1 MSSLWQDVRYGA
13 RMLGRNPGLT
23 VVAVLSIALGISAN
37 TTVFSWIYRS
47 LFYPMGAVERAEEIV
62 TLNTLTASGEML
74 SSSYPDFRDYRD
86 RAKSLAGV
94 LAFQDRPLN
103 LGNGRE
109 ARIVWA
115 ELVSSNFFDVLG
127 VKPLHGRFFN
137 EEEKAE
143 APGKQPVAIL
153 SEDVWR
159 SRFGGDLRVIGQTV
173 RVNNQA
179 FTVIGITPSTFRGTA
194 FGLRV
199 DLYVPLMM
207 ARALTGSERWLEI
220 RSSRPLHL
228 VARLGPG
235 VALEEA
241 RAELRGVAAQLAQ
254 AYPESNGD
262 ISAALTPVWAAPYGA
277 QSVLRGLLFV
287 LLGISAVVLLI
298 VCANVANLLLAS
310 SIARQREMGV
320 RLALGAGRFRLLRQW
335 LTESLLLALAGGAL
349 GVFLSLWGVDFLRL
363 LVPPTELPVDTLGG
377 INTSAMLFNFALA
390 GLAAVTFGLTPAWQ
404 ASRWNVHDAL
414 KESGR
419 SGTIGRASHRLRQ
432 ALVVSEVAL
441 AVVTLVG
448 AGLFLR
454 SFQAAR
460 QLNPGFDPEG
470 ILLVGL
476 NLSFSGHSTEQ
487 GREYLDRLQSRL
499 EALPGVRQ
507 VSLAEDVPLG
517 FSGGSWETM
526 QIDGYVPRAD
536 ENMRI
541 YSNLVGP
548 RYFSTMRIPLL
559 EGREFLKE
567 DGRDRAIVNET
578 FARRY
583 FGGRSVLGRTVRT
596 GGYALTIT
604 GVVADIKYHRLAEA
618 PQPYIYFPFHAFYG
632 ADTGL
637 GFHIRTAGDPVAL
650 MPAVRREMQAID
662 PSVPVFASTSLRQ
675 YIGAAYFAPRAG
687 AMMLSGLGA
696 LAIFLAA
703 LGLYSVLAFW
713 VTQRTQEIGVRMAL
727 GAQRADI
734 LRMVVRQ
741 GLGAAAIGIALGIV
755 LAFAGARAAAN
766 VLLGI
771 APTDP
776 PAFIIASV
784 FLMLVAAVA
793 CYLPAR
799 RAARIQPM
807 AALRY
812 E

>member
-1 MSSLWQDVRYGA
+1 MFSLWQDVRYGA
-13 RMLGRNPGLT
+13 RKLGRNPGLT

-37 TTVFSWIYRS
+37 TTVFSWIHRT
-47 LFYPMGAVERAEEIV
+47 LFYPMGAVERGEEIV
-62 TLNTLTASGEML
+62 TLNTRTASGEFL
-74 SSSYPDFRDYRD
+74 NSSYPDFRDFRD
-86 RAKSLAGV
+86 KAKSLAGV
-94 LAFQDRPLN
+94 LAFEDRPLN
-103 LGNGRE
+103 LGNARE

-115 ELVSSNFFDVLG
+115 QLVSGNFFDVLG

-143 APGKQPVAIL
+143 VPGKQPVAIL
-153 SEDVWR
+153 SEGVWR
-159 SRFGGDLRVIGQTV
+159 ARFGGDLRILGQTV
-173 RVNNQA
+173 RVNNSS
-179 FTVIGITPSTFRGTA
+179 FTVIGITPATFRGTA

-199 DLYVPLMM
+199 DLYLPLMM
-207 ARALTGSERWLEI
+207 SRVLMGSDRWLEI

-228 VARLGPG
+228 LARLGPD
-235 VALEEA
+235 ASLEEA
-241 RAELRGVAAQLAQ
+241 RAELQTIAQQLAQ
-254 AYPESNGD
+254 EYPSSNRD
-262 ISAALTPVWAAPYGA
+262 ISATLTPVWQAPYGA
-277 QSVLRGLLFV
+277 QSVLSGLLFV

-298 VCANVANLLLAS
+298 VCANVANLLLS
-310 SIARQREMGV
+310 SAISRQREMGV

-335 LTESLLLALAGGAL
+335 LTESLILALAGGAL
-349 GVFLSLWGVDFLRL
+349 GIFLSLWGVDFLGL
-363 LVPPTELPVDTLGG
+363 LLPPTELPVDTVWSV
-377 INTSAMLFNFALA
+377 NVSAMLFNFALA
-390 GLAAVTFGLTPAWQ
+390 GLAAVIFGLTPAWQ

-419 SGTIGRASHRLRQ
+419 SGTASRGSHRLRL

-487 GREYLDRLQSRL
+487 GLEYLDRLQSRL
-499 EALPGVRQ
+499 EALPGVEQ

-517 FSGGSWETM
+517 FAGGSWETM
-526 QIDGYVPRAD
+526 QIDGYVPRGD

-541 YSNLVGP
+541 YANLVGP
-548 RYFSTMRIPLL
+548 HYFSTMRIPVL

-567 DGRDRAIVNET
+567 DGRDRVIVNET

-583 FGGRSVLGRTVRT
+583 FAGRSVLGRIVRT

-618 PQPYIYFPFHAFYG
+618 PQPYIYFPFHAFYN

-637 GFHIRTAGDPVAL
+637 GFHIRTAGDPAAL

-662 PSVPVFASTSLRQ
+662 PSVPVFAATSLRQ

-713 VTQRTQEIGVRMAL
+713 VMQRTQEIGVRLAL

-734 LRMVVRQ
+734 LRMVLRQ
-741 GLGAAAIGIALGIV
+741 GMGAAAVGIAVGMV
-755 LAFAGARAAAN
+755 LAFAGARAAAS

-771 APTDP
+771 SPTDP

-784 FLMLVAAVA
+784 FLMLVAALA

-799 RAARIQPM
+799 RAARIEPM

>member
-1 MSSLWQDVRYGA
+1 
-13 RMLGRNPGLT
+13 
-23 VVAVLSIALGISAN
+23 
-37 TTVFSWIYRS
+37 
-47 LFYPMGAVERAEEIV
+47 
-62 TLNTLTASGEML
+62 
-74 SSSYPDFRDYRD
+74 
-86 RAKSLAGV
+86 
-94 LAFQDRPLN
+94 
-103 LGNGRE
+103 
-109 ARIVWA
+109 
-115 ELVSSNFFDVLG
+115 
-127 VKPLHGRFFN
+127 
-137 EEEKAE
+137 
-143 APGKQPVAIL
+143 
-153 SEDVWR
+153 
-159 SRFGGDLRVIGQTV
+159 
-173 RVNNQA
+173 
-179 FTVIGITPSTFRGTA
+179 
-194 FGLRV
+194 LRV

-207 ARALTGSERWLEI
+207 ARELTGGDRWLEI

-228 VARLGPG
+228 VARLAPG
-235 VALEEA
+235 ATLHEA
-241 RAELRGVAAQLAQ
+241 RAELQTIAQQLAQ
-254 AYPESNGD
+254 AYPDSNRD
-262 ISAALTPVWAAPYGA
+262 ISATLTPLWAAPYGA

-287 LLGISAVVLLI
+287 LLGISALVLLI

-335 LTESLLLALAGGAL
+335 LTESLILALAGGAL
-349 GVFLSLWGVDFLRL
+349 GVFLSLWGVDLLRL
-363 LVPPTELPVDTLGG
+363 LLPPTELPVDAMGG
-377 INTSAMLFNFALA
+377 VNATAMLFNFALA
-390 GLAAVTFGLTPAWQ
+390 ALAAVIFGLTPAWQ

-419 SGTIGRASHRLRQ
+419 SGTSSRGSHRLRQ

-454 SFQAAR
+454 SFQAAK
-460 QLNPGFDPEG
+460 QLHPGFDPEG
-470 ILLVGL
+470 ILLVGV
-476 NLSFSGHSTEQ
+476 NLSFSGHSSEQ
-487 GREYLDRLQSRL
+487 GREYLDRLQSRI
-499 EALPGVRQ
+499 EVLPGVQQ

-517 FSGGSWETM
+517 FAGGSWETM

-541 YSNLVGP
+541 YANLVGP

-596 GGYALTIT
+596 GRLALTIT
-604 GVVADIKYHRLAEA
+604 GMVADIKYHRLAET
-618 PQPYIYFPFHAFYG
+618 PQPYIYFPFHAFYD

-637 GFHIRTAGDPVAL
+637 AFHIRTAGDPAAL

-662 PSVPVFASTSLRQ
+662 PSVPVFASTSLRD

-734 LRMVVRQ
+734 LRMVARQ
-741 GLGAAAIGIALGIV
+741 GMGAAAVGIALGIV
-755 LAFAGARAAAN
+755 LALAGARAAAS

-771 APTDP
+771 TPTDP

-784 FLMLVAAVA
+784 FLMLVAALA

-799 RAARIQPM
+799 RAARVQPM

>member
-1 MSSLWQDVRYGA
+1 MSSLWQDMRYGA

-23 VVAVLSIALGISAN
+23 TVAVLSIALGVSAN

-47 LFYPMGAVERAEEIV
+47 LFNPMGAVQRAEEIV
-62 TLNTLTASGEML
+62 TLNTLTASGEFL

-86 RAKSLAGV
+86 KAKSLAGV

-103 LGNGRE
+103 LGNARE

-115 ELVSSNFFDVLG
+115 ELVSGNFFDVLG

-143 APGKQPVAIL
+143 APGKQPVAVL
-153 SEDVWR
+153 SEGVWL
-159 SRFGGDLRVIGQTV
+159 SRFGGDPRIIGQTV
-173 RVNNQA
+173 RVNNNE
-179 FTVIGITPSTFRGTA
+179 FTVIGITPSDFRGTA

-207 ARALTGSERWLEI
+207 SRVLMGGDRWLEI

-228 VARLGPG
+228 LARLQPEASLG
-235 VALEEA
+235 EA
-241 RAELRGVAAQLAQ
+241 RAELQTIARQLAQ
-254 AYPESNGD
+254 EYPDSNRD
-262 ISAALTPVWAAPYGA
+262 ITATLTPIWQAPYGA

-287 LLGISAVVLLI
+287 LLGITGVVLLI
-298 VCANVANLLLAS
+298 VCANVANLLLTSA
-310 SIARQREMGV
+310 IARQREMGV

-335 LTESLLLALAGGAL
+335 LTESLILALAGGAL
-349 GVFLSLWGVDFLRL
+349 GVFLSMWGVDILRL
-363 LVPPTELPVDTLGG
+363 LIPPTELPVDTMGG
-377 INTSAMLFNFALA
+377 VNASAMLFNFALA
-390 GLAAVTFGLTPAWQ
+390 GLAAVVFGLTPAWQ

-419 SGTIGRASHRLRQ
+419 SGTIGRGSHRLRQ

-454 SFQAAR
+454 SFQAAK
-460 QLNPGFDPEG
+460 QLNPGFDPEN

-487 GREYLDRLQSRL
+487 GREYLDRLQSRI
-499 EALPGVRQ
+499 EALPGVQQ
-507 VSLAEDVPLG
+507 VSIAEDVPLG

-526 QIDGYVPRAD
+526 QIDGYVPRPD

-548 RYFSTMRIPLL
+548 QYFSTMRIPVL

-567 DGRDRAIVNET
+567 DGTDRAIVNET

-583 FGGRSVLGRTVRT
+583 FAGRPAIGRTVRT
-596 GGYALTIT
+596 GRYVLTIA
-604 GVVADIKYHRLAEA
+604 GVVSDIKYHRLGEA
-618 PQPYIYFPFHAFYG
+618 PQPYIYFPFHAFYD

-637 GFHIRTAGDPVAL
+637 GFHIRTAGDPAAL

-662 PSVPVFASTSLRQ
+662 PSVPVFASTSLRE

-741 GLGAAAIGIALGIV
+741 GMGAAASGIVLGIV
-755 LAFAGARAAAN
+755 LAFAGARAAAS
-766 VLLGI
+766 VL
-771 APTDP
+771 
-776 PAFIIASV
+776 
-784 FLMLVAAVA
+784 
-793 CYLPAR
+793 
-799 RAARIQPM
+799 
-807 AALRY
+807 
-812 E
+812 